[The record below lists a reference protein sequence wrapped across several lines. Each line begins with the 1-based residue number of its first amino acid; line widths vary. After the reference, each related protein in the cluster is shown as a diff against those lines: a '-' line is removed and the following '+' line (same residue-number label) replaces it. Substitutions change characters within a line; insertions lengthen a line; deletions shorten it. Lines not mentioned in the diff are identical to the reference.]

1 MDETIIKAFAQVLDD
16 VGNGRIKPST
26 AKSKIATILNGK
38 SPEEMLCDLN
48 TYVMKLPGKEK
59 GKVVVI
65 AIMALLQFDQGSGPA
80 LAKEIRAQ
88 NYPLAGPLY
97 GGLTMLLSGR
107 IPSFTVQLS
116 VLDRNTKNA
125 YAEIMRW
132 NDVYYWQYIELYL
145 TAKLLNDLDPCYF
158 ERLAMGDPNGILL
171 LSMAQG
177 RLPISPSDILLKKLL
192 ESSDPFHPNF
202 ALAFYAQP
210 ISMLCDKAKWEK
222 PKQGDI
228 RKLNEYV
235 GRCVT
240 AIQLCNP
247 SLRAELLTNYL
258 LVHPRAVPDDFAR
271 QLVGHEL
278 QAEFTHQITKS
289 GKIRTIQRL
298 GAVAYVIAKTPACDE
313 HGHRIS
319 KKPVAEAMLSVLVRF
334 VRERTGIY
342 IADSHWLEDAKMVLY
357 LLTTQQRSRFKR
369 FLDNFDS
376 TLMISPLDQL
386 VRYKLYW
393 EDDQCHQIIQGLQN
407 CLSYFL

>member
-16 VGNGRIKPST
+16 VGNRRINSST

-38 SPEEMLCDLN
+38 SLEETLCDLN

-59 GKVVVI
+59 EKVVII
-65 AIMALLQFDQGSGPA
+65 AIMALLRFDLDSGPA
-80 LAKEIRAQ
+80 LVKEIHERSYQ
-88 NYPLAGPLY
+88 LAGPLY
-97 GGLTMLLSGR
+97 GGLAMLLSGR
-107 IPSFTVQLS
+107 VPGFTFQFS
-116 VLDRNTKNA
+116 VLNRDAKNA

-132 NDVYYWQYIELYL
+132 NGDYFWPHIELYR
-145 TAKLLNDLDPCYF
+145 TAKLLNDLDPCRF
-158 ERLAMGDPNGILL
+158 EQLAQKDPNGVLL
-171 LSMAQG
+171 LSMVQWD
-177 RLPISPSDILLKKLL
+177 LSLSPSDILLKKLL

-202 ALAFYAQP
+202 ALAFYTQP

-222 PKQGDI
+222 PKRGDI

-235 GRCVT
+235 GRCLT

-271 QLVGHEL
+271 QLVGYEL
-278 QAEFTHQITKS
+278 QAEFAHQIAKP
-289 GKIRTIQRL
+289 GKIRTIQGL

-319 KKPVAEAMLSVLVRF
+319 KKPLAEAMLSVLARF

-342 IADSHWLEDAKMVLY
+342 IADSRWLEDAKMVLY

-369 FLDNFDS
+369 LLDNFDS
-376 TLMISPLDQL
+376 TLMISPLDKL
-386 VRYKLYW
+386 VRYKLYL
-393 EDDQCHQIIQGLQN
+393 EDNQCHQIIQGLQN
-407 CLSYFL
+407 CLSYFS